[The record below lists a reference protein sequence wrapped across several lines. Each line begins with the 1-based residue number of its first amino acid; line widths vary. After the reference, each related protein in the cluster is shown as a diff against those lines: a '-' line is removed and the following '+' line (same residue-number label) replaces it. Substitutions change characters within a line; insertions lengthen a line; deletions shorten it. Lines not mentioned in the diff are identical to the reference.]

1 MTIEKAFAISAPPD
15 AIYDA
20 LVSDLSSASQHEG
33 DVFSVV
39 RQDRPRRLDLRVT
52 IGGVP
57 CTLTYAINARDAD
70 CEVVAT
76 LEPRGF
82 KYALFKI
89 ITLGMHDQGFEVV
102 LVEGLRNLKATV
114 EGRGD
119 GAYEKAAEE
128 PPS

>member
-20 LVSDLSSASQHEG
+20 LVSDLSSASEYEG
-33 DVFSVV
+33 DVFAIV

-52 IGGVP
+52 IAGVP
-57 CTLTYAINARDAD
+57 CALTYAINPREAG

-76 LEPRGF
+76 LEPRGLT
-82 KYALFKI
+82 YAIFKI
-89 ITLGMHDQGFEVV
+89 ITLGMHDHGFEVV

-119 GAYEKAAEE
+119 GAYEEAAEE